1 MGISLDVCESF
12 FGNKVTTTSVP
23 PDSRRRTRQSP
34 RNFAHGRALL
44 SCRSD
49 CCGWHFRHAAAV
61 ILDGQFDLIIVL
73 RHVTTTSLACEC
85 LRALLNAS
93 REFATSGLPDAK
105 APDEAA
111 IDNQLHREA
120 KFGAVL
126 FATRLQRRRNPG
138 SVSCKRNVVS
148 NSRNCARMH
157 SVRYGSDLTV
167 RGCFLARIALHL

>member
-1 MGISLDVCESF
+1 MIVDQQDSSRFLITMGISLDVSESF
-12 FGNKVTTTSVP
+12 FGNKGDHHSVP

-34 RNFAHGRALL
+34 RKLCARRALL

-49 CCGWHFRHAAAV
+49 CCGWHFQARRSV

-73 RHVTTTSLACEC
+73 RHRHHDSLACEC

-93 REFATSGLPDAK
+93 RAICNKGLPDAK

-111 IDNQLHREA
+111 IDNSASPGA

-126 FATRLQRRRNPG
+126 FATRLQRR
-138 SVSCKRNVVS
+138 
-148 NSRNCARMH
+148 
-157 SVRYGSDLTV
+157 T
-167 RGCFLARIALHL
+167 

>member
-12 FGNKVTTTSVP
+12 FGIKVTTTSVP
-23 PDSRRRTRQSP
+23 PDSRRRTRQSLV
-34 RNFAHGRALL
+34 NFAHGRALL

-49 CCGWHFRHAAAV
+49 CCGCIFRHAAAV
-61 ILDGQFDLIIVL
+61 ILDGQFDLIIVCAT
-73 RHVTTTSLACEC
+73 VTTTSLACEC
-85 LRALLNAS
+85 LRALLNAHGQ
-93 REFATSGLPDAK
+93 FATSGLPDAK

-111 IDNQLHREA
+111 MIIQLHREA

-126 FATRLQRRRNPG
+126 FATRLSAGRNPG

-148 NSRNCARMH
+148 NSRTAPRMH

-167 RGCFLARIALHL
+167 RGCFWQRIALHL